1 MRNLLRKLWSD
12 DSGAVVSTEY
22 VMVTGLAVGAA
33 GSGVVA
39 LRNAAIKQSEHL
51 AETIV
56 AAPYLPTPDEMRQ
69 RTVLPAAKQPQSAT
83 TVQCQQVVIVNNILP
98 PSP

>member
-39 LRNAAIKQSEHL
+39 LRNATIRQSQNL
-51 AETIV
+51 AETI
-56 AAPYLPTPDEMRQ
+56 AAGAAPTPDELRRM
-69 RTVLPAAKQPQSAT
+69 TAMPSAPVQSAPT
-83 TVQCQQVVIVNNILP
+83 AAVVVVVQQSVILP